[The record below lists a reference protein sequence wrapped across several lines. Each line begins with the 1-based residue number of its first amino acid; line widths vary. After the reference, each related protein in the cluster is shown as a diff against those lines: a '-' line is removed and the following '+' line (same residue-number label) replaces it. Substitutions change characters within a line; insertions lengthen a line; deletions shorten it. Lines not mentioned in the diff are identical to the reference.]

1 MNILGKLRDFD
12 FRSPTET
19 LGKKKV
25 AAKFANQDSS
35 AAFIGSWE
43 RKGKRKRERE
53 KKRRK
58 TVKEKGLKRTRQRA
72 QALYKRGALI
82 KSRVLIF

>member
-1 MNILGKLRDFD
+1 MIFDRQPKRSGRKKSRQSSRIKILRQRLLDR
-12 FRSPTET
+12 
-19 LGKKKV
+19 
-25 AAKFANQDSS
+25 
-35 AAFIGSWE
+35 E
-43 RKGKRKRERE
+43 RERERE

-58 TVKEKGLKRTRQRA
+58 TVKEKGLKGTRQRA